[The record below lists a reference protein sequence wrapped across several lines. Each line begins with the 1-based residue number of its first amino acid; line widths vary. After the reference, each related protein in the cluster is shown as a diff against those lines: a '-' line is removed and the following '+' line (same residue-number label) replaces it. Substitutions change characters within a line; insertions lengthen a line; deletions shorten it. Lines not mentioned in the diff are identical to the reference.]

1 MRRIAALALS
11 ATALCT
17 VLATTTG
24 AANASVGDYG
34 STSYASSNA
43 RVVHP
48 KPIGAKHY
56 FHDTDIPG
64 VKVMGDWYRAKLSSG
79 KIGIWLDTV
88 LYDTKKDGKAVA
100 MFFTLGGKPGAWIDA
115 KGGGTT
121 VAASGFI
128 PVSAGFSYR
137 TERGVWKSPTFFY
150 DQRSAIH
157 KVR

>member
-11 ATALCT
+11 ATAMAA
-17 VLATTTG
+17 VLATTAG

-34 STSYASSNA
+34 TSYASSNA

-64 VKVMGDWYRAKLSSG
+64 VKVTGDWYRAKLSSG

-88 LYDTKKDGKAVA
+88 LYDTKNDGKDVA
-100 MFFTLGGKPGAWIDA
+100 MFFTLGGVHSAWIDTQ
-115 KGGGTT
+115 GGGTT
-121 VAASGFI
+121 VPHSGFI

-137 TERGVWKSPTFFY
+137 TERGVWKPPTFFY